1 MYFNL
6 FKTHEVKKCTA
17 LILSAITKKNPD
29 VRLAH
34 TRKSLVNSKFP
45 HCVLNYR
52 IFKIVKLIFVIFQLE
67 NCPLDRKTFIVKQP
81 DNFIIN
87 RVITQGEVSHDHNQ
101 LWYLDRLYCIYS
113 VNYFRPV

>member
-29 VRLAH
+29 VRLAD

-52 IFKIVKLIFVIFQLE
+52 IFKIAKLILSYFSW
-67 NCPLDRKTFIVKQP
+67 KTVP
-81 DNFIIN
+81 
-87 RVITQGEVSHDHNQ
+87 
-101 LWYLDRLYCIYS
+101 
-113 VNYFRPV
+113 